1 MNKEITWLPDCIVQ
15 CSEPSTL
22 LLQRN
27 HLLDTIPERFL
38 QGFKALR
45 VLNLSETHIRSLPHS
60 LLLLRDPRALL
71 LGSCRNLEEIPSLG
85 MLSNLQKLDLS
96 GTRITELPR
105 EMENLSELRQLD
117 LSKTFLLKGIQ
128 PGIISRL
135 FCLEVLNM
143 KRSGFH
149 FRLKGGEDGQAT
161 FEELRSFNQLR
172 KLSISVNWIP

>member
-1 MNKEITWLPDCIVQ
+1 MNNEITWLPDCRIQ
-15 CSEPSTL
+15 CSETSTL

-27 HLLDTIPERFL
+27 YLLDTILERFQ

-45 VLNLSETHIRSLPHS
+45 VLNLSETHIRSLPYS
-60 LLLLRDPRALL
+60 LLLLRDLCALL
-71 LGSCRNLEEIPSLG
+71 LGSCRNLEEISSLG

-105 EMENLSELRQLD
+105 EMENLRELRQLD
-117 LSKTFLLKGIQ
+117 LSKTFLLNSIQ
-128 PGIISRL
+128 PGIISSL

-149 FRLKGGEDGQAT
+149 FCLKGEEDGQAT
-161 FEELRSFNQLR
+161 LEELRSFN
-172 KLSISVNWIP
+172 